1 MLLRI
6 SPKVRVWEHWQASVR
21 RAEGRGL
28 PPVQGVRGQEGR
40 DRHGRRVQDQADP
53 REQVRPRLRPQQPAG
68 RSGAAHGVT
77 FTSTQ

>member
-1 MLLRI
+1 MSLRI

-28 PPVQGVRGQEGR
+28 PPVQGVCGQEGR

-53 REQVRPRLRPQQPAG
+53 REQVRPRLRPQQPA
-68 RSGAAHGVT
+68 
-77 FTSTQ
+77 